1 MDGCTL
7 KCSTRSSNAPVAQL
21 DRVLP
26 SEGKGHRFESCRA
39 HHHSAILPQI
49 SERLRGLR
57 PSGAPLVRYSGA
69 LRQSAYAG
77 FARRA
82 HHLFVILVL
91 YGKAPTRATPVGR
104 TTCSLFWCFTAKRLR
119 GLRPSGAPVFAR
131 NRCDQQSAYAGYA
144 RRAHQRLR
152 ETVAISNAPTR
163 ATPVGRTI
171 HHASTSHRGPC
182 LRLLPCRL
190 QVMHRSRPA
199 S

>member
-77 FARRA
+77 YARRA
-82 HHLFVILVL
+82 HQCLRETVAIS
-91 YGKAPTRATPVGR
+91 KAPTRATPVGR
-104 TTCSLFWCFTAKRLR
+104 TSVCAKPLRSATRLR
-119 GLRPSGAPVFAR
+119 GLRPSGVPFTTLRPPIAAR
-131 NRCDQQSAYAGYA
+131 AYACY
-144 RRAHQRLR
+144 R
-152 ETVAISNAPTR
+152 
-163 ATPVGRTI
+163 VGFRSCTG
-171 HHASTSHRGPC
+171 RGPHHEQC
-182 LRLLPCRL
+182 QQEQRQPVAKR
-190 QVMHRSRPA
+190 R
-199 S
+199 

>member
-77 FARRA
+77 YARRA

-104 TTCSLFWCFTAKRLR
+104 TSVCAKPLRSAKRLR
-119 GLRPSGAPVFAR
+119 GLRPSGAPAFAR
-131 NRCDQQSAYAGYA
+131 NRCDQQRAYAGYA
-144 RRAHQRLR
+144 RRAYHSPRFDLPSR
-152 ETVAISNAPTR
+152 PVP
-163 ATPVGRTI
+163 TPVT
-171 HHASTSHRGPC
+171 
-182 LRLLPCRL
+182 
-190 QVMHRSRPA
+190 V
-199 S
+199 